1 MAYTQ
6 ADLDRL
12 DRAIAS
18 GELSVWDGHVR
29 VEYRTMSELMTA
41 REHIAQQIRSQQ
53 VQQSTGQPARTG
65 GIWRAR
71 FTTSRGD

>member
-1 MAYTQ
+1 MAYTS

-18 GELSVWDGHVR
+18 GELSIFDGHTR

-41 REHIAQQIRSQQ
+41 RKHIAQQIRSQQ
-53 VQQSTGQPARTG
+53 VQQTTGQPARTG